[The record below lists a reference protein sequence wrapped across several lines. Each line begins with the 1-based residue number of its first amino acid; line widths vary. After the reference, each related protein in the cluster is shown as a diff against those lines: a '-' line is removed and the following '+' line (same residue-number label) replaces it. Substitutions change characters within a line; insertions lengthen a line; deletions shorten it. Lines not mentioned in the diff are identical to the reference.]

1 MATKRKKG
9 SKIPYPKALKASAT
23 LKEQEMYLEKCKE
36 VDKKNAAIKADKLK
50 LEKVKKD
57 IQTLKSKR
65 K

>member
-1 MATKRKKG
+1 MATKRKRG
-9 SKIPYPKALKASAT
+9 SKIPYPKAPKAGASLKT
-23 LKEQEMYLEKCKE
+23 QEKYLDKCKE
-36 VDKKNAAIKADKLK
+36 VDKKNAAIKSDKLK